1 MESLITFRATA
12 GRALIGFEVADCWCQ
27 PLGTLC
33 SLWAQ
38 TGRTPVQFLGVRT
51 AGTAGRGL
59 MVPAEGVQVDR
70 TRRSVRL
77 PYPAALVQEAPA
89 YASGAELTPER
100 KRAIYRHYH
109 VRAAPGPQPST
120 LCRQD

>member
-1 MESLITFRATA
+1 MELLITFRAAA
-12 GRALIGFEVADCWCQ
+12 GRPLIGFEVADCWCH
-27 PLGTLC
+27 PLGTLR
-33 SLWAQ
+33 SLWTQQA
-38 TGRTPVQFLGVRT
+38 RAPVQFLGVRT

-70 TRRSVRL
+70 TRRSVRW
-77 PYPAALVQEAPA
+77 PYPAVLVQEAPA

-100 KRAIYRHYH
+100 KGDIYRHYH